1 MPAVSRAPR
10 PGERRLTGH
19 IRISERE
26 DKHQMT
32 FTYPAIFR
40 QREDGSYE
48 ARFIDLDDCTA
59 TGDNLD
65 LCIRDAIEAA
75 RSWIQVELEEEVP
88 LLPPVTHIEDVVP
101 EEGEIVRNIGVIVR
115 MMDGYDE

>member
-1 MPAVSRAPR
+1 
-10 PGERRLTGH
+10 
-19 IRISERE
+19 
-26 DKHQMT
+26 MT

-101 EEGEIVRNIGVIVR
+101 EEGEIVFLAGCIGLVLCGARLFMARTHFVIIR
-115 MMDGYDE
+115 RDA